1 VRIRADAMSH
11 FKLNLLILFTFLG
24 LPFFSTAKTDA
35 PAPLTPGPNDGN
47 IAYIT
52 ARLLGLYHYSQ
63 QPMDADISEKF
74 FDCYLEALDPQHVY
88 FLQSDIDEFSHYRTN
103 LDVLTLGNHEEA
115 DVRPAFKMYSRF
127 LQRLQ
132 ERADYSSDLLKE
144 GHFTFNSDEEV
155 PIDRKNAPYPKNLDA
170 AKKLWRQQ
178 LLSQFLQEKLNRESS
193 PDTVLSATNLT
204 DITQIIQ
211 RRFDREMRTIQQM
224 DSGDVVQTYL
234 DSLAHAYDP
243 HSDYLNFEHA
253 QDFSINM
260 SLALFGIGAE
270 LGSDDGYCVIRSL
283 VPGGPAEKSS
293 KLHENDKIIAVAQGS
308 QAPVDVIDM
317 ELSKIVQLIRGTKG
331 TEVRLTIIPA
341 DDPKS
346 RRVIALTRAEINL
359 KDQEAR
365 AMLIETPDDHGGT
378 NRLGVISVPSFYA
391 PVPLPG
397 NAPQATNYVS
407 ADVATLVEKLKR
419 EKVGGIILDLRSNP
433 GGSLE
438 EAIQFAGLF
447 VTNGPVVQVRSPE
460 GRIQTEGNDDAPNL
474 YHGPMIVLVN
484 RFSASASEIVA
495 AALQDYGRAL
505 IVGDTSTFG
514 KGTVQNLTPLA
525 PLVWPAS
532 ESATNDPGTVK
543 ITIRKFYRIN
553 GTTTQ
558 FKGVVPDIVLPDVWS
573 YREDE
578 GESSL
583 PNALPWDTIPAAD
596 YTAMGDVQ
604 PFVVALQKKAEAEV
618 ATNQDFVYVRQD
630 IAELEK
636 LQSQKT
642 DTLNE
647 RKAWDEKEKIDVE
660 NKARDKEIAARKLP
674 QETIYDIT
682 VADAGKPGL
691 PPPVQW
697 ETKNEATNSAP
708 AVAKNPPPTHDA
720 LAPLPAAA
728 ITTTALPPTRVW
740 GPDPMLDESERIMA
754 DYISLWPSH
763 ETLIANHE

>member
-11 FKLNLLILFTFLG
+11 FKLNLLILITFLG

-74 FDCYLEALDPQHVY
+74 FDSYLDALDPQHVY

-115 DVRPAFKMYSRF
+115 DVRPAFKIYARF
-127 LQRLQ
+127 LERLQ
-132 ERADYSSDLLKE
+132 ERADYSSDLLKQ

-178 LLSQFLQEKLNRESS
+178 LFAQFLQEKLSRENS
-193 PDTVLSATNLT
+193 PDAVLSETNLA
-204 DITQIIQ
+204 DITQTIQ
-211 RRFDREMRTIQQM
+211 RRFDREMRGVQEM
-224 DSGDVVQTYL
+224 DSGDVLQTYL

-260 SLALFGIGAE
+260 SLALVGIGAE
-270 LGSDDGYCVIRSL
+270 LGSEDGYCVIRSL
-283 VPGGPAEKSS
+283 VPGGPAEKS
-293 KLHENDKIIAVAQGS
+293 KQLNENDKIVAVAQGK

-317 ELSKIVQLIRGTKG
+317 ELGKIVQLIRGAKG
-331 TEVRLTIIPA
+331 TEVRLTVIPA
-341 DDPKS
+341 SDPKS
-346 RRVIALTRAEINL
+346 RRVITLTRAEINL
-359 KDQEAR
+359 KDEEAK
-365 AMLIETPDDHGGT
+365 AMLIEIPDGHGGT
-378 NRLGVISVPSFYA
+378 NRLGVIDVPSFYA

-407 ADVATLVEKLKR
+407 ADVAALVEKLKQ

-447 VTNGPVVQVRSPE
+447 VTNGPVVQIRSPE
-460 GRIQTEGNDDAPNL
+460 GRIVVQGNDDAPNL
-474 YHGPMIVLVN
+474 YHGPLIVLVN

-573 YREDE
+573 YRDDE

-583 PNALPWDTIPAAD
+583 PNALAWDTIPAAD
-596 YTAMGDVQ
+596 YTAVDDVQ
-604 PFVVALQKKAEAEV
+604 PFVVALQKKTQEEV
-618 ATNQDFVYVRQD
+618 ATNQDFIYVRQD

-647 RKAWDEKEKIDVE
+647 RKAWDEKEKIDSE
-660 NKARDKEIAARKLP
+660 NKARDKEIASRKLP
-674 QETIYDIT
+674 NETIYEIT
-682 VADAGKPGL
+682 LADASKPGL
-691 PPPVQW
+691 PPPVKL
-697 ETKNEATNSAP
+697 ETENEATNSTTA
-708 AVAKNPPPTHDA
+708 AASNH
-720 LAPLPAAA
+720 LPANVPA
-728 ITTTALPPTRVW
+728 PVMKVW
-740 GPDPMLDESERIMA
+740 GPDPMLDESERIME

-763 ETLIANHE
+763 ETLVANHQ

>member
-1 VRIRADAMSH
+1 MNH
-11 FKLNLLILFTFLG
+11 FKLNLLILITFLG
-24 LPFFSTAKTDA
+24 LPFLSTAKTDA
-35 PAPLTPGPNDGN
+35 PAPLAPRPNDGN

-63 QPMDADISEKF
+63 QPLDTDISEKF
-74 FDCYLEALDPQHVY
+74 FDSYLDAFDPQHVY

-103 LDVLTLGNHEEA
+103 LDVLTLGSHEQA
-115 DVRPAFKMYSRF
+115 DVRPAFKIYARF
-127 LQRLQ
+127 LERLQ
-132 ERADYSSDLLKE
+132 ERADYSSNLLKE
-144 GHFTFNSDEEV
+144 GHFTFDSDEQV
-155 PIDRKNAPYPKNLDA
+155 PIDRKNAPYPQNIEE

-178 LLSQFLQEKLNRESS
+178 LLLQFLQEKLTRENS
-193 PDTVLSATNLT
+193 PNSTLSATNLA
-204 DITQIIQ
+204 DITQTIQ
-211 RRFDREMRTIQQM
+211 RRFDREMRAVQEW
-224 DSGDVVQTYL
+224 DSGDIMQTYL

-270 LGSDDGYCVIRSL
+270 LGSEDGYCIIRDL
-283 VPGGPAEKSS
+283 VPGGPAEKS
-293 KLHENDKIIAVAQGS
+293 KQLNQNDKIIAVAQGK
-308 QAPVDVIDM
+308 QPPVDVIDM
-317 ELSKIVQLIRGTKG
+317 ELGKIVQLIRGAKG

-341 DDPKS
+341 SDPKT
-346 RRVIALTRAEINL
+346 RRVISLTRAEINL
-359 KDQEAR
+359 KDQEAK
-365 AMLIETPDDHGGT
+365 AMLIETPDGHGGT
-378 NRLGVISVPSFYA
+378 NRLGVIEVPSFYA

-407 ADVATLVEKLKR
+407 VDVATLVMKLKQ

-447 VTNGPVVQVRSPE
+447 VTNGPVVQIRSPE
-460 GRIQTEGNDDAPNL
+460 GRIQTEGNDDAPDI
-474 YHGPMIVLVN
+474 YHGPLMVLVN

-525 PLVWPAS
+525 NLVWPSDA
-532 ESATNDPGTVK
+532 SATNDPGTVK

-573 YREDE
+573 YRDDE

-583 PNALPWDTIPAAD
+583 PNALAWDTIPAAD
-596 YTAMGDVQ
+596 YTAVDNVQ
-604 PFVVALQKKAEAEV
+604 PFLGDLLKKSQAEI
-618 ATNQDFVYVRQD
+618 ATNQDFMYVRQD
-630 IAELEK
+630 IAELQK

-647 RKAWDEKEKIDVE
+647 RKAWDEKEKIDKE
-660 NKARDKEIAARKLP
+660 SKAREKEVASRKLP

-682 VADAGKPGL
+682 VADATRPGL
-691 PPPVQW
+691 PLPVQL
-697 ETKNEATNSAP
+697 ETQDEATNAVSDAAKSHPSA
-708 AVAKNPPPTHDA
+708 NDTA
-720 LAPLPAAA
+720 LATTNNPA
-728 ITTTALPPTRVW
+728 PVTRVW
-740 GPDPMLDESERIMA
+740 SPDPMLDESERIMQ
-754 DYISLWPSH
+754 DYIALWPSH
-763 ETLIANHE
+763 ETLIANHQ

>member
-1 VRIRADAMSH
+1 MNH
-11 FKLNLLILFTFLG
+11 FKLNLLILITFLG
-24 LPFFSTAKTDA
+24 LPFCSTAKTDA
-35 PAPLTPGPNDGN
+35 PVALTPGPDDGN

-63 QPMDADISEKF
+63 QPLDTDISEKF
-74 FDCYLEALDPQHVY
+74 FDAYLDAFDPQHVY
-88 FLQSDIDEFSHYRTN
+88 FLQPDVEEFSHYRTN
-103 LDVLTLGNHEEA
+103 LDVLTLGSHEQA
-115 DVRPAFKMYSRF
+115 DVRPAFKIYARF
-127 LQRLQ
+127 LERLQ
-132 ERADYSSDLLKE
+132 ERADYSSNLLKE
-144 GHFTFNSDEEV
+144 GHFTFTSDEQV
-155 PIDRKNAPYPKNLDA
+155 PIDRKNAPYPKNMEE

-178 LLSQFLQEKLNRESS
+178 LLFQFLQEKLNRESS
-193 PDTVLSATNLT
+193 PDEALSGTNLA
-204 DITQIIQ
+204 DITQTIQ
-211 RRFDREMRTIQQM
+211 RRFDREMRAVQEW
-224 DSGDVVQTYL
+224 DSGDILQTYL

-270 LGSDDGYCVIRSL
+270 LRSEDGYCEIQSL
-283 VPGGPAEKSS
+283 VPGGPAAKSNLL
-293 KLHENDKIIAVAQGS
+293 KPNDKIVAVAQGK
-308 QAPVDVIDM
+308 QAPVDVVDM
-317 ELSKIVQLIRGTKG
+317 ALGKIVQMIRGAKG

-359 KDQEAR
+359 KDEEAK
-365 AMLIETPDDHGGT
+365 AMLIETPNDHGGT
-378 NRLGVISVPSFYA
+378 NRLGVIDVPSFYA

-407 ADVATLVEKLKR
+407 ADVAALVEKLKH
-419 EKVGGIILDLRSNP
+419 ENVGGIIIDLRNNP

-438 EAIQFAGLF
+438 EAIQFAGIF
-447 VTNGPVVQVRSPE
+447 VTNGPVVQIRSPE
-460 GRIQTEGNDDAPNL
+460 GRIQTEGNDDAPDI
-474 YHGPMIVLVN
+474 YHGPLILLVN

-525 PLVWPAS
+525 NLVWPADG
-532 ESATNDPGTVK
+532 SATNDPGTVK

-573 YREDE
+573 YRDDE

-583 PNALPWDTIPAAD
+583 PNALAWDTIPAAD
-596 YTAMGDVQ
+596 YTVLNNVQ
-604 PFVVALQKKAEAEV
+604 PYVVALQKKSETEV
-618 ATNQDFVYVRQD
+618 ATNQDFVYVHQD
-630 IAELEK
+630 ITELQK

-647 RKAWDEKEKIDVE
+647 HKAWDEKEKIDKQ
-660 NKARDKEIAARKLP
+660 NKAREKEIASRKLP
-674 QETIYDIT
+674 KEKIYEIT
-682 VADAGKPGL
+682 VADTGKPGL
-691 PPPVQW
+691 PPPIQL
-697 ETKNEATNSAP
+697 ETENEATNSVAV
-708 AVAKNPPPTHDA
+708 VAKNHSSGGNSS
-720 LAPLPAAA
+720 AASSSA
-728 ITTTALPPTRVW
+728 TTTAMPLPTTEPPVTKVW
-740 GPDPMLDESERIMA
+740 GPDPMLDEAERILQ
-754 DYISLWPSH
+754 DYISLWPPH
-763 ETLIANHE
+763 ETLIANHQ